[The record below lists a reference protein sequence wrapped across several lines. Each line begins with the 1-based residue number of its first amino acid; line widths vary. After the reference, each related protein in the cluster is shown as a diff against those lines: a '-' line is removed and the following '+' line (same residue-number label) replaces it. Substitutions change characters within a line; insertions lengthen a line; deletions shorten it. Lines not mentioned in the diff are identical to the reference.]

1 MAQSWPWGSQIAVL
15 KNLVSA
21 QCGVSFSPKFLKIGG
36 RGGVRKNECLEE
48 LKSLGYRYLPGRDTM
63 FLFKRDFAK
72 QNMVCVCR
80 QNMFQN
86 ILSGLLVWLGGLAKF
101 FSAWGDIEF
110 MFRWI
115 WNLPAMGTSYA
126 SPMKERVRSAFSV
139 FFFRALL
146 EVTQIDLLQRP
157 RHVISH
163 TSINYHETASS
174 AKVMQLLILAL
185 DYCRIK
191 PGQNYFVS

>member
-1 MAQSWPWGSQIAVL
+1 
-15 KNLVSA
+15 
-21 QCGVSFSPKFLKIGG
+21 
-36 RGGVRKNECLEE
+36 
-48 LKSLGYRYLPGRDTM
+48 
-63 FLFKRDFAK
+63 
-72 QNMVCVCR
+72 
-80 QNMFQN
+80 
-86 ILSGLLVWLGGLAKF
+86 
-101 FSAWGDIEF
+101 
-110 MFRWI
+110 
-115 WNLPAMGTSYA
+115 MGTSYA